1 MSKKIFEVDINSFEE
16 LQDLIIEYFEIF
28 SLLLSRENIRIKS
41 IKIDADSNK
50 VLVETE
56 EVEDDSEEDTEW
68 DFEWI

>member
-56 EVEDDSEEDTEW
+56 EAEDDSEEDTEW

>member
-41 IKIDADSNK
+41 IKINADSNK

-56 EVEDDSEEDTEW
+56 EAENDSEEDTEW
-68 DFEWI
+68 DFEWV

>member
-56 EVEDDSEEDTEW
+56 EAEDDSEEDTEW
-68 DFEWI
+68 DFEWV